1 MQSKSDKNSTPTSRF
16 THVYH
21 SLPDIHISVELNY
34 DDRDKYQSNIKKKS
48 VFFFN
53 NLTCSS
59 PNLGSFYFEK
69 ENDLIIYHLNKL
81 NHGICC
87 DSYRTK

>member
-16 THVYH
+16 TQVYH

-48 VFFFN
+48 VFF
-53 NLTCSS
+53 
-59 PNLGSFYFEK
+59 
-69 ENDLIIYHLNKL
+69 LI
-81 NHGICC
+81 
-87 DSYRTK
+87 T